1 MKKIVRFVSLCC
13 LTAMFGLTAC
23 SQEDSLGDSR
33 LDTTPEQKNALDTWI
48 DDNYTYPYNMAVF
61 YKWDPYKVDQAR
73 FLTPIEVN
81 KVQPALEVIKTIW
94 LDSYKEIAGEM
105 FVKKTAPRELVMV
118 GSVNANTTNTVTL
131 GLAEQGVRI
140 TLFELNYLDTKSK
153 SEVERFI
160 HTIQHEYVHILNQ
173 AIPFDEGEYGKI
185 SGAYRGDWQNGKLAE
200 AFKLGFISTYARS
213 NATED
218 FAEQASWMLKDINA
232 YNKLV
237 KDNPYPEGKA
247 KIQQKEAFVVKYY
260 KEAFGIDFYE
270 LCNLTTANTEKAV
283 NKK

>member
-23 SQEDSLGDSR
+23 SQEDSLGESR
-33 LDTTPEQKNALDTWI
+33 LVTTPEQKSDLDNWI

-61 YKWDPYKVDQAR
+61 YKWDPYKVDKTR
-73 FLTPIEVN
+73 YLTPIEVN
-81 KVQPALEVIKTIW
+81 RVQPALEVIKTIW

-105 FVKKTAPRELVMV
+105 FVKQTAPRELVMV

-140 TLFELNYLDTKSK
+140 SLFAMNYLDTKNK
-153 SEVERFI
+153 EEVEEFI

-173 AIPFDEGEYGKI
+173 SKPFNEQEYGSI
-185 SGAYRGDWQNGKLAE
+185 SAGDYMGDWQNGDDDE
-200 AFKLGFISTYARS
+200 AWELGFISAYSRS
-213 NATED
+213 NVTED

-232 YNKLV
+232 YNAIV
-237 KDNPYPEGKA
+237 NAAPAEGRA
-247 KIQQKEAFVVKYY
+247 KIRKKEAFVVAYY
-260 KEAFGIDFYE
+260 LSAFGIDFYE